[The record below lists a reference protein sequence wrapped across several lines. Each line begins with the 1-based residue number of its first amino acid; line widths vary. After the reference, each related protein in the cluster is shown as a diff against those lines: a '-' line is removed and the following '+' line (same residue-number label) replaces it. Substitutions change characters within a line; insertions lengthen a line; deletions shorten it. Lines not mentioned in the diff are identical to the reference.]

1 MTALNIHRTCER
13 KCGLSRRQETFPIS
27 DAWTLPTIMSSG
39 TLQGEKDV
47 RMQGCQDAVL
57 AGQAPQK

>member
-1 MTALNIHRTCER
+1 M
-13 KCGLSRRQETFPIS
+13 SRRQETFPIS